1 MTDSTYDEDG
11 GVKISGGEV
20 VRSHYGISPSLKMAS
35 LTGLCRELPRRA
47 YKRAVPRGSTGKA
60 EVKSINTRQLVF

>member
-47 YKRAVPRGSTGKA
+47 YERAVP
-60 EVKSINTRQLVF
+60 